1 MKKVFYIL
9 IFMSFWLFSPLVS
22 AQTAAQK
29 SCQKIMRAS
38 EVSFSISYG
47 KLKYD
52 FSKNSRTLTRMHMK
66 QYGSK
71 FTNGEYVS
79 GLATFS
85 TTTEL
90 TTKMAKQTLKDG
102 TVCVSPAMINLT
114 IKNVNPTIYISSDL
128 AEDSCRYKVALR
140 HEQTHQ
146 QINLEVFDYYIP
158 IIQRRFEEAVKRY
171 ALISSKRDINLTLAQ
186 EKFQDKYLAAVNEVL
201 KEISAEIHNE
211 QLKLDSVENYS
222 YEMSLCR

>member
-9 IFMSFWLFSPLVS
+9 IFMSFLLFSPLAL

-29 SCQKIMRAS
+29 ACRKIMQEP
-38 EVSFSISYG
+38 EVSFSVSYG

-71 FTNGEYVS
+71 FSNGEYVS

-90 TTKMAKQTLKDG
+90 ATKMAKHTLKDG
-102 TVCVSPAMINLT
+102 TVCVSPAMIELK
-114 IKNVNPTIYISSDL
+114 IKNVDPTIYISSDL

-146 QINLEVFDYYIP
+146 QINLEVFEYYIP
-158 IIQRRFEEAVKRY
+158 IIQRRFEEAVKKY

-186 EKFQDKYLAAVNEVL
+186 EKFQDKYLAVINNVMKEV
-201 KEISAEIHNE
+201 SAEIHNE
-211 QLKLDSVENYS
+211 QVKLDSAENYS

>member
-1 MKKVFYIL
+1 MLK
-9 IFMSFWLFSPLVS
+9 
-22 AQTAAQK
+22 
-29 SCQKIMRAS
+29 
-38 EVSFSISYG
+38 EVISYIN
-47 KLKYD
+47 KYALLHPEFITFHVEAVKD
-52 FSKNSRTLTRMHMK
+52 PIEIINYIKSKNIKAGISIKPNTSIDEIKDYLDLVDLVLVMSVEPG
-66 QYGSK
+66 YGGQKYLDSATNKINELKAYNGK
-71 FTNGEYVS
+71 FKIEV
-79 GLATFS
+79 
-85 TTTEL
+85 
-90 TTKMAKQTLKDG
+90 DG
-102 TVCVSPAMINLT
+102 GINDET

-211 QLKLDSVENYS
+211 QLKLDSAENYS